1 LEFGIIKYTWRP
13 GLHQV
18 IISQKVKF
26 VPVFYIEE
34 DEFFR
39 YELAV
44 NHEIMKKLAPS
55 KIKKSF
61 YF

>member
-1 LEFGIIKYTWRP
+1 MEFI
-13 GLHQV
+13 
-18 IISQKVKF
+18 
-26 VPVFYIEE
+26 PVFYIQE
-34 DEFFR
+34 DEFIR

-44 NHEIMKKLAPS
+44 NHEIMKKLASS